1 MVGGGGGGGNRGGGG
16 RGGVG
21 RGGGTS
27 GGGDSRGHGFDAA
40 VARAV
45 AVALAAA
52 GVQPPLAAAAAQHI
66 SSPAR
71 GQQRAPV
78 TPPSIV
84 LLKRQIRGLQ
94 RAAAVEGVDAV
105 QRRAGAILLGEIED
119 ELE

>member
-1 MVGGGGGGGNRGGGG
+1 M
-16 RGGVG
+16 G

-84 LLKRQIRGLQ
+84 LLKEANQGPAEGSGSGGGECGAEACGCNIVGRARG
-94 RAAAVEGVDAV
+94 
-105 QRRAGAILLGEIED
+105 
-119 ELE
+119 